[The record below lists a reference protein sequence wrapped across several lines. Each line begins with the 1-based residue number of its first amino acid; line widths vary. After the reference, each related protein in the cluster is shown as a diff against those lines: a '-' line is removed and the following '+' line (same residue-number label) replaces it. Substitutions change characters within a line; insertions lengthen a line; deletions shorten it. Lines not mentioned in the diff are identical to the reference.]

1 MANKR
6 KLQKAINLI
15 CEDLI
20 SEALAVSLYGSE
32 NHKDDVES
40 VFFSIVK
47 MQADF
52 ICRISHPEPGMK
64 AKEYYKD
71 LKDKFAAQAS
81 DILDQ
86 IIS

>member
-6 KLQKAINLI
+6 KLKKAINLI

-40 VFFSIVK
+40 VFYVIANDYDVIYTK
-47 MQADF
+47 
-52 ICRISHPEPGMK
+52 
-64 AKEYYKD
+64 
-71 LKDKFAAQAS
+71 
-81 DILDQ
+81 
-86 IIS
+86 

>member
-1 MANKR
+1 
-6 KLQKAINLI
+6 
-15 CEDLI
+15 
-20 SEALAVSLYGSE
+20 
-32 NHKDDVES
+32 
-40 VFFSIVK
+40 VK

-52 ICRISHPEPGMK
+52 ISRISHPEPGMK
-64 AKEYYKD
+64 PKEYYKD

>member
-6 KLQKAINLI
+6 KLKKAINLI
-15 CEDLI
+15 CE
-20 SEALAVSLYGSE
+20 
-32 NHKDDVES
+32 DDVES

>member
-6 KLQKAINLI
+6 KLKKAINLI

-20 SEALAVSLYGSE
+20 AEGLAVSLYGTK
-32 NHKDDVES
+32 NHIDNGDA

-47 MQADF
+47 MQDNF
-52 ICRISHPEPGMK
+52 IRRISHPEPGMK